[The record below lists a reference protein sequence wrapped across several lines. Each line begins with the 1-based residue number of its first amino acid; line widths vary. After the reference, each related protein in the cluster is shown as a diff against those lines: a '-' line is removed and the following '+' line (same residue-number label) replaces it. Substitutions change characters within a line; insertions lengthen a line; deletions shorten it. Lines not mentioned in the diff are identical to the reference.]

1 MIKQRFFT
9 IVFMLVSATIAVQA
23 QVFKSGSHSEQI
35 RSLTIYPNGI
45 WSAVPVIQM
54 GYNNSIEI
62 SFDEL
67 SHDYKRY
74 AYKVIHC
81 NADWTKSD
89 INVLEYLDGF
99 SENDID
105 AGEESVSTLTL
116 YTHYKFSLPNANVG
130 LILSGNY
137 AVTVFDR
144 DGSGEA
150 LLTACFMVAEDKVS
164 IEGSAT
170 ATTDIDYKQSN
181 QQLNFDIRP
190 RGINIQQPLSELKV
204 YVRQNNRLDNEVR
217 NIAPLMVGPGLI
229 RYEHNENLIFEGGNE
244 YRRFEITTFKY
255 PGIGVYKIEYFNP
268 YYHVELIPSEL
279 RTMDYVYDK
288 DQNGR
293 FLIHSQE
300 AMDDLIG
307 SDYFLVHFSFPMD
320 KPFLD
325 GAIFLNG
332 DMTEN
337 RLGAKSKMIYNFER
351 KAYEKDLL
359 LKQGAYN
366 YQYLYRPNKTN
377 NATTHTLEGSYW
389 ETENEY
395 QVYVYYRNIGE
406 RFDRLIGFKQI
417 QTAF

>member
-1 MIKQRFFT
+1 MIKLKFFT
-9 IVFMLVSATIAVQA
+9 IIFLLVSVTIAVQA
-23 QVFKSGSHSEQI
+23 QVFRTGSHSEQI
-35 RSLTIYPNGI
+35 RSLTVYPNGN

-54 GYNNSIEI
+54 GSDHFIEI

-81 NADWTKSD
+81 NADWTQSD
-89 INVLEYLDGF
+89 MNVLEYLDGF
-99 SENDID
+99 SENDIE

-116 YTHYKFSLPNANVG
+116 YTHYQFSLPNENVG
-130 LILSGNY
+130 LKLSGNY

-150 LLTACFMVAEDKVS
+150 LLTACFMVVEDKVS
-164 IEGSAT
+164 IEGSVT
-170 ATTDIDYKQSN
+170 ATTDIGYKQSD
-181 QQLNFDIRP
+181 QQLNFDIKTL
-190 RGINIQQPLSELKV
+190 GMNIQQPLDELKV
-204 YVRQNNRLDNEVR
+204 VVRQNNRLDNEVR
-217 NIAPLMVGPGLI
+217 NIAPLMIGPGLV
-229 RYEHNENLIFEGGNE
+229 RYEHNKDLIFEGGNE
-244 YRRFEITTFKY
+244 YRRFEMTTFKY
-255 PGIGVYKIEYFNP
+255 SGIGVNKIEYFNP
-268 YYHVELIPSEL
+268 YYHVKLIPSEP
-279 RTMDYVYDK
+279 RIMGYVFDK
-288 DQNGR
+288 DQDGR
-293 FLIHSQE
+293 FFIHSQE
-300 AMDDLIG
+300 ATDDLTG
-307 SDYFLVHFSFPMD
+307 SDYYLVHFTFPME

-332 DMTEN
+332 DLTEN
-337 RLGAKSKMIYNFER
+337 RLDTKAKMIYNFEH

-377 NATTHTLEGSYW
+377 KATTLPLEGSYW

-395 QVYVYYRNIGE
+395 QVYVYYRPIGE
-406 RFDRLIGFKQI
+406 RYDRLIGFKQI

>member
-1 MIKQRFFT
+1 MIKHQFFT
-9 IVFMLVSATIAVQA
+9 IVLLLVSATIAVQA
-23 QVFKSGSHSEQI
+23 QVFRTGSHSEQI
-35 RSLTIYPNGI
+35 RSLTVYPNGI
-45 WSAVPVIQM
+45 WSAAPVIQM
-54 GYNNSIEI
+54 GSDHFIEI

-81 NADWTKSD
+81 NADWTQSD
-89 INVLEYLDGF
+89 MNVLEYLDGF
-99 SENDID
+99 SENDIE

-116 YTHYKFSLPNANVG
+116 YTHYQFSLPNENVG
-130 LILSGNY
+130 LKLSGNY

-150 LLTACFMVAEDKVS
+150 LLTACFMVVENKVS

-170 ATTDIDYKQSN
+170 ATTDIDYKQSD
-181 QQLNFDIRP
+181 QQLNFDIKTL
-190 RGINIQQPLSELKV
+190 GMNIQQPLDELKV
-204 YVRQNNRLDNEVR
+204 VVRQNNRLDNEVR
-217 NIAPLMVGPGLI
+217 NIAPLMIGPGLV
-229 RYEHNENLIFEGGNE
+229 RYEHNKDLIFEGGNE
-244 YRRFEITTFKY
+244 YRRFEMTTFKY
-255 PGIGVYKIEYFNP
+255 SGIGVNKIEYFNP

-279 RTMDYVYDK
+279 RIMGYVFDK

-300 AMDDLIG
+300 ATDDLTG
-307 SDYFLVHFSFPMD
+307 SDYYLVHFTFPME

-332 DMTEN
+332 DFTEN
-337 RLGAKSKMIYNFER
+337 RLDTKTKMIYNFEH

-366 YQYLYRPNKTN
+366 YQYLYRSNKTN
-377 NATTHTLEGSYW
+377 KATTLPLEGSYW

-395 QVYVYYRNIGE
+395 QVYVYYRPIGE
-406 RFDRLIGFKQI
+406 RYDRLIGFKQI